1 MHTGSEAQAN
11 QVAALLQKKFRESQ
25 LKNPRFSQRAFA
37 QKLGV
42 SSGALSEIMKGKRAI
57 SAAQKKRMAEALQL
71 SPQEQLDFFDED
83 LPENL
88 KPVRHEYFRLSVDQ
102 FHLISDWW
110 HYAILNL
117 LRTKGFQPEQSWLAT
132 RLGLP
137 TKVVTDAW
145 DRLMRLGHL
154 KRVNGKVTREHPRI
168 ETTDD
173 FFDLSVRK
181 SHVEDLKLIERSLLE
196 GRVDERDHT
205 SMTIAINK
213 KNMKKAKELIRIFQD
228 QFAEEVEVGPRE
240 LGDEVYRLSI
250 SFFPL
255 TKPRLNPKENQ

>member
-1 MHTGSEAQAN
+1 MHASPQAN
-11 QVAALLQKKFRESQ
+11 KVAELLQKKFREIQ
-25 LKNPRFSQRAFA
+25 LKNARFSQRAFA

-42 SSGALSEIMKGKRAI
+42 SSGALSEMMQGKRAI
-57 SAAQKKRMAEALQL
+57 SAAQKKRIAEALQL
-71 SPQEQLDFFDED
+71 SPQEQLDFFDDD
-83 LPENL
+83 LPDNL
-88 KPVRHEYFRLSVDQ
+88 KPVRHEYFKLSVDQ

-117 LRTKGFQPEQSWLAT
+117 LRTKGFQAEQSWLAT

-145 DRLMRLGHL
+145 DRLIRLGHL
-154 KRVNGKVTREHPRI
+154 KRVNGKVVREHPRI
-168 ETTDD
+168 ESTDD

-181 SHVEDLKLIERSLLE
+181 SHVEDLKLIEKSLLE
-196 GRVDERDHT
+196 GKVDERDHT
-205 SMTIAINK
+205 SMTIAISK

-228 QFAEEVEVGPRE
+228 QFSEEVEAGPRE

-255 TKPRLNPKENQ
+255 TKSGAKPR